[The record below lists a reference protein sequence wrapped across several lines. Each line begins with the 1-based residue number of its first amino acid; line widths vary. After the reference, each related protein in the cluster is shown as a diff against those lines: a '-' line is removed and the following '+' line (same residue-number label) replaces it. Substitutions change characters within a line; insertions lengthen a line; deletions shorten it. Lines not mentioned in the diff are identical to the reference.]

1 MAPLM
6 LGSST
11 STMKERGMPV
21 LFFNLRAGSAFLS
34 CGQTRHVRDA
44 SPPGSQWERAGHRK
58 PSSPPLSYSS
68 GTIPDVMAGV
78 SAAVAGVVGGKAG
91 GRLGAVAT
99 RRTTR
104 KKERERKEM
113 NRQP

>member
-34 CGQTRHVRDA
+34 CGQTRHVKDVW
-44 SPPGSQWERAGHRK
+44 PPGSQRERAGLRK
-58 PSSPPLSYSS
+58 PLFFFPSYTR
-68 GTIPDVMAGV
+68 GTIPDVVAGV
-78 SAAVAGVVGGKAG
+78 SAAIAGVVCGKAG

-99 RRTTR
+99 WKNH
-104 KKERERKEM
+104 KKKKSEER
-113 NRQP
+113 N